1 MSKPAG
7 FVPIQFH
14 MAGRIL
20 LVIGIIG
27 LVSFGVSTLTGW
39 FALPIAT
46 LGVSIAL
53 ILISLY
59 LIFFVPR
66 EEGV

>member
-14 MAGRIL
+14 LAGRIL
-20 LVIGIIG
+20 LAIGIIG
-27 LVSFGVSTLTGW
+27 LVSFGISTLTGW
-39 FALPIAT
+39 FALSPVT

-53 ILISLY
+53 ILVSLY
-59 LIFFVPR
+59 LIFVVPR
-66 EEGV
+66 EE

>member
-20 LVIGIIG
+20 LAIGIIG
-27 LVSFGVSTLTGW
+27 LVLFGVSTLTGW
-39 FALPIAT
+39 FALPSAT
-46 LGVSIAL
+46 LGVSIVV
-53 ILISLY
+53 ILVSLY
-59 LIFFVPR
+59 LIFVVPR
-66 EEGV
+66 EE

>member
-39 FALPIAT
+39 FALPTAT

-59 LIFFVPR
+59 LIFVVPR
-66 EEGV
+66 EEV

>member
-27 LVSFGVSTLTGW
+27 LVSFGVSALTGW